1 MMDVSEA
8 CKSRKLQHF
17 RPALASTVALCLC
30 AWTSAASSEPAPG
43 VNRARYQGLESFSH
57 EFGSKFTSGYFVSE
71 TGKCLVTLML
81 AEKSDPEMPSRQTP
95 ARVRLTLN
103 PGQMASLD
111 SEEAQSVN
119 FTCAN
124 GATALLVDRGKREAL
139 IASQKGTPPS
149 ETSAALDWE
158 AQRQW

>member
-1 MMDVSEA
+1 MTDVFEA
-8 CKSRKLQHF
+8 CKSRKMQRS
-17 RPALASTVALCLC
+17 RPALASTVALCMC
-30 AWTSAASSEPAPG
+30 AWTTAASSEPAPG
-43 VNRARYQGLESFSH
+43 VNRAQYEGLQSFSH

-81 AEKSDPEMPSRQTP
+81 AEKSDPDAPSSQTP

-103 PGQMASLD
+103 PGQMAALD
-111 SEEAQSVN
+111 SEEGQSVS
-119 FTCAN
+119 FTCAS
-124 GATALLVDRGKREAL
+124 GATALLVDRGKRETL
-139 IASQKGTPPS
+139 IASQKGTAPS